1 MTTPGLGCVAAITAP
16 RLTLFGLAER
26 IPIASCYSS
35 FVLVASMLRIWGSC
49 AQNGGL
55 ARADSVPAS
64 AKAHIIR

>member
-35 FVLVASMLRIWGSC
+35 FVLVASMLRIWESC
-49 AQNGGL
+49 AQNGG
-55 ARADSVPAS
+55 PAACGLRPS
-64 AKAHIIR
+64 IS